1 MGGGLRALEDI
12 STKHVNSFLDVFP
25 ISPQSPYY
33 KYILPCELTNE
44 YINANSHVCFSSV
57 YQWCLPA
64 VPKD

>member
-33 KYILPCELTNE
+33 KYILPCEFTNE
-44 YINANSHVCFSSV
+44 YINAKILMYVFPLSTSDS
-57 YQWCLPA
+57 
-64 VPKD
+64 